1 LEEGAPHD
9 RQHHG
14 QDIELEVRVG
24 SEGAVGPYMN
34 KYWSPGEL
42 ATVYKTKFDND
53 ARLRTASYIQPTGP
67 EVDLRIENENILK
80 HEAPVCLELNEQV
93 RWQYWDNKKPN

>member
-1 LEEGAPHD
+1 VAGTDSAYHGHPESGKRARINQPVARCTPCARLLQCTSPIEEDDYPG
-9 RQHHG
+9 RQSY
-14 QDIELEVRVG
+14 E
-24 SEGAVGPYMN
+24 A
-34 KYWSPGEL
+34 
-42 ATVYKTKFDND
+42 
-53 ARLRTASYIQPTGP
+53 LRTASYIQPTGP